1 MNDFNKN
8 FEFIDE
14 LTKVNLRANP
24 TEKTNGNKKIKVYYR
39 LSNLEAT
46 VKKIKIPN
54 ASKKN
59 CLENCISEFGSENIT
74 VIGDS
79 LNDKTLQYLNSLNL
93 KFIEVDF
100 ASGASTFRYAL
111 NLAIKEN
118 KNKDYVYLLEDD
130 FLHLPGSEKL
140 LKEGIEKFD
149 TYITLYDHPDK
160 YMNFDEEYG
169 NPKIS
174 FNSEITRLFKTK
186 SINWK
191 FTNSTVMSFACTV
204 ERLEADYKLL
214 IKYSRN
220 KSTDS
225 FGLFTELIQTKRLS
239 PVSSIPGYSTHCE
252 KAWLS
257 PFINW
262 EKISKHNNL
271 ASVSYLH
278 REINI
283 KNEIIENLKSEN
295 LDLKSENLEIKKT
308 LLAIEETLL
317 AVQKSTTWRYT
328 KFLRRIIDKLKSLKT
343 F

>member
-1 MNDFNKN
+1 MNNSNKTS
-8 FEFIDE
+8 EFIDE
-14 LTKVNLRANP
+14 LIQLTLGANP
-24 TEKTNGNKKIKVYYR
+24 TEKTNGHKKIKVYYR

-46 VKKIKIPN
+46 VKKNKISN

-79 LNDKTLQYLNSLNL
+79 LNDETLQYLNSLNL
-93 KFIEVDF
+93 RFIEVDF

-111 NLAIKEN
+111 NLAVKEN
-118 KNKDYVYLLEDD
+118 KNEDYVYLLEDD

-140 LKEGIEKFD
+140 LKEGIEKFN

-160 YMNFDEEYG
+160 YMNADEEFG

-174 FNSEITRLFKTK
+174 LNSEITRLFKTK
-186 SINWK
+186 SIHWK

-204 ERLEADYKLL
+204 ERLKEDYELL
-214 IKYSRN
+214 IKYSSN

-225 FGLFTELIQTKRLS
+225 FGLFTELIQTKRLM
-239 PVSSIPGYSTHCE
+239 PVSSVPGYSTHCE

-257 PFINW
+257 PFMNW

-271 ASVSYLH
+271 SSVRYLYG
-278 REINI
+278 EIDSKNKI
-283 KNEIIENLKSEN
+283 INNKNEIINNKNEIIENLKN
-295 LDLKSENLEIKKT
+295 ENLEFKKT
-308 LLAIEETLL
+308 LLAI
-317 AVQKSTTWRYT
+317 QKSTTWRYT